1 MQPVNTPS
9 NLLAEEW
16 AIQDSAMAL
25 QALRDF
31 VHTVEA
37 TGGIFTDVDAGGVV
51 APYADPDWCDV
62 GEAYLLAC
70 AALGRKP
77 VWDQSKENANDSADD
92 DGSAGKSIP

>member
-1 MQPVNTPS
+1 VNTPS
-9 NLLAEEW
+9 DPAAEEW

-31 VHTVEA
+31 VLTVEA

-77 VWDQSKENANDSADD
+77 VWDQSKENADDSADD
-92 DGSAGKSIP
+92 DGNAGKSIP